1 MTINYTFTLRPKK
14 LVAMLLMTFW
24 VIGCQKDPTL
34 KPKNDGLRLVRI
46 TTLSTGGWVGSSRQV
61 TNFEYDKNGRLIK
74 SSDGYETIK
83 YEYAND
89 RIGTVSK
96 FHNSPNG
103 QLSAG
108 SYKNSYD
115 LNGRLLG
122 YESFNSDG
130 KLECTFVL
138 GYDINGKVIEL
149 NEIYTLSFMPQRRR
163 TYSWRNGNVTLET
176 VTDNGKLNSITE
188 WIALDAYN
196 PYRLFPPGAQRWWPG
211 LVSVKSLTNG
221 PQEGELTINKH
232 SSGYPS
238 SVKCGKTLSSFT
250 TWYDYAK
257 F

>member
-1 MTINYTFTLRPKK
+1 MTTNYTPALRPEK
-14 LVAMLLMTFW
+14 LVAMLLIGFGL
-24 VIGCQKDPTL
+24 IGCQKDPAL

-46 TTLSTGGWVGSSRQV
+46 TTLSTGGWVGSSQQV
-61 TNFEYDKNGRLIK
+61 INFEYDKNGRLIK

-83 YEYAND
+83 YDYAND
-89 RIGTVSK
+89 RVSTVSK

-115 LNGRLLG
+115 LNGRLTG
-122 YESFNSDG
+122 YESFDSAE
-130 KLECTFVL
+130 KLECKFML
-138 GYDINGKVIEL
+138 IYDTNGDVVDL
-149 NEIYTLSFMPQRRR
+149 NETYTSSFMPQRRR

-176 VTDNGKLNSITE
+176 VTDNGKLNSTTE

-196 PYRLFPPGAQRWWPG
+196 PYRLFPPGAQPWWPG
-211 LVSVKSLTNG
+211 LVSVKSLTYG
-221 PQEGELTINKH
+221 SQEGELTISKY

-238 SVKCGKTLSSFT
+238 SVKRSKTLSSFT